1 MIKNEKKSDIEKILD
16 KVDSIFLRKEKLNEE
31 IVSYNVYQML
41 DIVNK
46 LDKDSQSRFI
56 LYLEEAYGFY
66 I

>member
-1 MIKNEKKSDIEKILD
+1 MVKTEKYDIEKLLD
-16 KVDSIFLRKEKLNEE
+16 RVDSIFLGKEKLNQEF
-31 IVSYNVYQML
+31 ISYNIYQML